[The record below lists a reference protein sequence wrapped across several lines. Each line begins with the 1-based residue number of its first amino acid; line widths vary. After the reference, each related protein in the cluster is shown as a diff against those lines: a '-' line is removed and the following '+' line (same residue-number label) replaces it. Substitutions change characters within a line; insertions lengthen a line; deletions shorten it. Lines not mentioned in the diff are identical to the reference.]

1 MTNIKQQKYQQQQQQ
16 QQQQQIYYRPQ
27 KYKMVVYKEETDS
40 EIEQDLQE
48 TPCFEEIE
56 EGSNFE
62 QQKQQQQQQQ
72 QQQRSTRTRKIEIF
86 DYLNGKDAK
95 KNRN

>member
-1 MTNIKQQKYQQQQQQ
+1 MTNIKQQKYQQQQQ

-72 QQQRSTRTRKIEIF
+72 QQRSTRTR
-86 DYLNGKDAK
+86 
-95 KNRN
+95 

>member
-16 QQQQQIYYRPQ
+16 LQQQIYYRPQ
-27 KYKMVVYKEETDS
+27 KYKMVVYEEETDS

-72 QQQRSTRTRKIEIF
+72 QQRSTRTRKIEIF

>member
-1 MTNIKQQKYQQQQQQ
+1 MANIKQQKYQQQQ

-27 KYKMVVYKEETDS
+27 KYKMVVYEEETDS

-72 QQQRSTRTRKIEIF
+72 QQRSTRTRKIEIF

>member
-1 MTNIKQQKYQQQQQQ
+1 
-16 QQQQQIYYRPQ
+16 
-27 KYKMVVYKEETDS
+27 MVVYKEETDS

-72 QQQRSTRTRKIEIF
+72 QQRSTRTR
-86 DYLNGKDAK
+86 
-95 KNRN
+95 

>member
-1 MTNIKQQKYQQQQQQ
+1 MTNIKQQKYQQQQQ

-27 KYKMVVYKEETDS
+27 KYKMVVYEEETDS

-72 QQQRSTRTRKIEIF
+72 RSRRTRKIEIF
-86 DYLNGKDAK
+86 DHLSGKDAK